1 VREDGVSKIRVD
13 NDPDDGALMC
23 RRTAGPI
30 IAAFVLLAA
39 APGAHAATPAVAT
52 THIVP
57 IGKTNSGTGD
67 SAAPPITATV
77 VTADTG
83 SSISSSG
90 YGTGFQTQGLY
101 VSVLYENGSKPTG
114 PGACLPSGKVNFGDR
129 IIGAWVPD
137 GSTTRVLAPVTEIGQ
152 AYTGTAGANTGGS
165 LVGNWDRG
173 TVSVRMVN
181 LIKPPTL
188 YANLQA
194 CGRVHTTS
202 TASVKASNL
211 WANTQS
217 AVDALPSLGSLPFTT
232 VAKST
237 AAPVNPIAPGL
248 LVDRTPTAIPTVSP
262 VRTITKV
269 VSGTSSGTAP
279 TVTITHTVTVPQV
292 STVTVPKVTTITVPK
307 VSTITTPPVTVTTPP
322 ITVTAPGVTVPGLDR
337 TR

>member
-1 VREDGVSKIRVD
+1 
-13 NDPDDGALMC
+13 MC

-30 IAAFVLLAA
+30 IAAVVLLAA

-67 SAAPPITATV
+67 SAAPPITASV

-83 SSISSSG
+83 SSVSSTG

-101 VSVLYENGSKPTG
+101 VSVLYENGSKSTG

-137 GSTTRVLAPVTEIGQ
+137 GSTTRVLAPVTEVGQ

-165 LVGNWDRG
+165 LAGNWDKG

-202 TASVKASNL
+202 TASVKESNL
-211 WANTQS
+211 WANAES
-217 AVDALPSLGSLPFTT
+217 AVDGLPSIGSLPFTT
-232 VAKST
+232 VAKSI

-248 LVDRTPTAIPTVSP
+248 RVNRTPTAIPTVSP

-269 VSGTSSGTAP
+269 LSGATGSGGAP
-279 TVTITHTVTVPQV
+279 TATVTHTITVPQV

-307 VSTITTPPVTVTTPP
+307 VTTITIPEVTTITTPPVTITTPP
-322 ITVTAPGVTVPGLDR
+322 ITVTLPGVTVPGLDPER
-337 TR
+337 